1 MNRPLKQDLSHFESS
16 TIAGP
21 LSKQVALFIYIIC
34 RIIKTYTDFR
44 SIPKVFCCVNLFF
57 LYFNFTLVSQQCQP
71 YFCEL
76 SINFSSTLTVIILEF
91 PYFSA
96 LRFITRKAQTQCS
109 SIFSINIPYPRVGS
123 FTSTW
128 VTAPTSFPSWMIGL
142 PLIP

>member
-34 RIIKTYTDFR
+34 RIIKTYTDFN
-44 SIPKVFCCVNLFF
+44 SIPKVLCCVNLFF
-57 LYFNFTLVSQQCQP
+57 LYFNITLVSQQCQP

-76 SINFSSTLTVIILEF
+76 SINFSSILTVIIIEI

-96 LRFITRKAQTQCS
+96 LRFITRKAKTQCS
-109 SIFSINIPYPRVGS
+109 SIYIYKEPYPLDNITISRYRDTV
-123 FTSTW
+123 FTEE
-128 VTAPTSFPSWMIGL
+128 GG
-142 PLIP
+142 